1 MLIVS
6 EEALKELEIMK
17 LSDIVKEEWGELIGG
32 IGPKNPNYAA
42 LAKKLGWEKPKVRV
56 PAGSSKP
63 AQAQQ
68 PAQPEQPTQPEQPAP
83 AQQTTGIGSKQIQ
96 TAMREYEK
104 IVKQRMPKMVKGA
117 MKEVELEVAKA
128 EQQGIDPRPEL
139 TDWANA
145 FFTPASFDASYTGE
159 LSRENI
165 EKWLTDLIAK
175 KYYEKMVGK
184 VPANFSAPDT
194 RSLIQRVFNDRFS
207 EAQEKDQK
215 SIRASD
221 LNLDDISPD
230 LRPIVR
236 KAMVR
241 FPMERDRLSAVIRMM
256 QQDTA
261 RQQTNIN
268 NINRLDRE
276 NDEQDIELDS
286 DDIRLNDLE
295 KRVDSLE
302 KGGPQESISE
312 GKEGKNVHMT
322 HLEDLVLDQ
331 GYDGVVSAL
340 QYVNGVR
347 DMLAQGGGKQK
358 VTVKWDGAPAIIAG
372 IDPEDGKFFVGAK
385 NVFAKSP
392 KLVKDKKSLDEYFKG
407 HPIHGILRYAFANL
421 KKLGIKNV
429 LQGDLLFSPERPP
442 EEVEIDGERYLSFR
456 PNTIT
461 YAVAA
466 DSDLAKRISR
476 AKLGI
481 VFHTTYEGASIP
493 EMQASFGADI
503 SGLNDVADVWVE
515 DAYYTDVTGSATLTD
530 QENADLAR
538 DLTAISKRLSGIDK
552 ANFDKFRTDQDLGPM
567 FNMFMNQRVRDNQG
581 VGDPKAFV
589 QDFLVFYKERIDKE
603 VAKLKTG
610 PEGKAG
616 QAKLEKL
623 KQTNQFIKDNVG
635 TLYAMFDIYSKLID
649 VKLKTIAKL
658 NTIQGIGTFLKTPDG
673 YQVTNPEG
681 YVAIGHEGGAVKF
694 NDRLE
699 FNRANFMLPKEW

>member
-1 MLIVS
+1 MRIKDFIV
-6 EEALKELEIMK
+6 EEPPKLRADDLAL
-17 LSDIVKEEWGELIGG
+17 
-32 IGPKNPNYAA
+32 
-42 LAKKLGWEKPKVRV
+42 
-56 PAGSSKP
+56 
-63 AQAQQ
+63 
-68 PAQPEQPTQPEQPAP
+68 T
-83 AQQTTGIGSKQIQ
+83 
-96 TAMREYEK
+96 
-104 IVKQRMPKMVKGA
+104 
-117 MKEVELEVAKA
+117 
-128 EQQGIDPRPEL
+128 
-139 TDWANA
+139 
-145 FFTPASFDASYTGE
+145 
-159 LSRENI
+159 
-165 EKWLTDLIAK
+165 
-175 KYYEKMVGK
+175 
-184 VPANFSAPDT
+184 
-194 RSLIQRVFNDRFS
+194 
-207 EAQEKDQK
+207 
-215 SIRASD
+215 
-221 LNLDDISPD
+221 DISPD
-230 LRPIVR
+230 LRPVVR
-236 KAMVR
+236 KALVR
-241 FPMERDRLSAVIRMM
+241 FPMEKDRLNAVIRMM
-256 QQDTA
+256 QQDTD

-302 KGGPQESISE
+302 KGSPQESISE

-372 IDPEDGKFFVGAK
+372 IDPSDGKFFVGTK
-385 NVFAKSP
+385 GVFAKSP

-407 HPIHGILRYAFANL
+407 HSIHGILRYAFANL

-503 SGLNDVADVWVE
+503 SSLNDVADVWVE

-552 ANFDKFRTDQDLGPM
+552 ANFDKFRTDQDLGPL
-567 FNMFMNQRVRDNQG
+567 FNMFMNQRVRDNQP

-589 QDFLVFYKERIDKE
+589 KDFLAFYKERIDKE

-610 PEGKAG
+610 SEGKAG

-623 KQTNQFIKDNVG
+623 KQTNQFIKDNLG